1 MKSML
6 QNDPDRMAMISGG
19 EADKA
24 VPEIMQ
30 RINAIIGDEVK
41 FAKEYGDKYFNSG
54 VGLFGRL
61 ERSLGDSGEGRR
73 AFDAIQKVNRQ
84 MKGEYTNKQIAD
96 MLNKGYMDADL
107 PYRFEL
113 PKEFQELGQN
123 KGAGLS
129 DAMRDSKA
137 DGGPLKNP
145 EKADLDK
152 DGTISDYEQTRG
164 EAIEE
169 SMEERKGMQ
178 DGGIMN
184 EQMEMLMEEEQV
196 PDDEMEED
204 YLDFIINEALNP
216 EEEDFLVE
224 QLKDND
230 KLSEIF
236 DKVIEVASEFT
247 GAGSVEGPGTGV
259 SDSIPA
265 RLSDGEFVFTAKAT
279 EQIGV
284 DKLMS
289 MMKEA
294 EVAADKRREMQE
306 GGVLSETTT
315 TTRRFADPMQK
326 DEEEVMQDEKTIQ
339 DMRGTNPRMQ

>member
-6 QNDPDRMAMISGG
+6 KNDPDRMAMVSGG
-19 EADKA
+19 NGEP

-41 FAKEYGDKYFNSG
+41 FAKEYGRPYFDSG

-61 ERSLGDSGEGRR
+61 ERSLGDSGQGQR
-73 AFDAIQKVNRQ
+73 AFDAIKKEVNNDKNVDFSDIEIR
-84 MKGEYTNKQIAD
+84 D
-96 MLNKGYMDADL
+96 MLNKGYIDADL
-107 PYRFEL
+107 PYRFKL
-113 PKEFQELGQN
+113 PKGT
-123 KGAGLS
+123 GLS
-129 DAMRDSKA
+129 GAMRDSKA
-137 DGGPLKNP
+137 EGGLLKNP

-152 DGTISDYEQTRG
+152 DGTISDYEQARG

-169 SMEERKGMQ
+169 SMEEREGMQ
-178 DGGIMN
+178 EGGMMD
-184 EQMEMLMEEEQV
+184 EQMEMLMEEQQV
-196 PDDEMEED
+196 PDEEMEED

-247 GAGSVEGPGTGV
+247 GAGPVEGPGTGV

-294 EVAADKRREMQE
+294 EAAADKRRGMQE

-315 TTRRFADPMQK
+315 TTRRFADPTQMA

>member
-19 EADKA
+19 NESLSEAQLRLNAAINTEVTKA
-24 VPEIMQ
+24 K
-30 RINAIIGDEVK
+30 K
-41 FAKEYGDKYFNSG
+41 FGDKYFNAGADEGLIGAITGRFSRGVLESSG
-54 VGLFGRL
+54 KGLKAYTEMQKINNDL
-61 ERSLGDSGEGRR
+61 EAGFTDKEL
-73 AFDAIQKVNRQ
+73 V
-84 MKGEYTNKQIAD
+84 D
-96 MLNKGYMDADL
+96 MLNKGYKDAEL
-107 PYRFEL
+107 SYRFEL
-113 PKEFQELGQN
+113 PKDDREKKAEGELVGGQ
-123 KGAGLS
+123 K
-129 DAMRDSKA
+129 K
-137 DGGPLKNP
+137 
-145 EKADLDK
+145 LDK
-152 DGTISDYEQTRG
+152 NNDGDITAEDLAMLREGKQEG
-164 EAIEE
+164 
-169 SMEERKGMQ
+169 GMMM
-178 DGGIMN
+178 D
-184 EQMEMLMEEEQV
+184 EQMEMLMEEQQV

-204 YLDFIINEALNP
+204 YLDFIINEALTP

-247 GAGSVEGPGTGV
+247 GSGPVEGPGTGV

-294 EVAADKRREMQE
+294 EAAADERREMQE

-315 TTRRFADPMQK
+315 TTRRFADPTQME